1 MTSAKPARLALAASA
16 CFGLMAG
23 AAFAAEPAATPAPAR
38 AVPAAEFLARNAK
51 AKGVTVMPALQY
63 QVVRSGPAD
72 GAHPKL
78 SDDVTV
84 HYEGKLTTG
93 EVFDSSF
100 KRGEPNTFPLRPL
113 IPGWTIALQQM
124 RPGDEWIVYVP
135 PEMAYGAE
143 DKGPIP
149 ANSVLIF
156 RIQLISAQP
165 HAKDAPAG

>member
-1 MTSAKPARLALAASA
+1 M
-16 CFGLMAG
+16 
-23 AAFAAEPAATPAPAR
+23 
-38 AVPAAEFLARNAK
+38 
-51 AKGVTVMPALQY
+51 
-63 QVVRSGPAD
+63 
-72 GAHPKL
+72 
-78 SDDVTV
+78 
-84 HYEGKLTTG
+84 
-93 EVFDSSF
+93 FDSSF

-124 RPGDEWIVYVP
+124 RPGDEWIIYVP